1 MNVIFE
7 RVKEMIVEEL
17 NVPAEKVTLASRL
30 AEDLGADS
38 IDAVELIMNIEDEFK
53 IQVSDEQA
61 QSIKT
66 VGDLIKYIEAAK

>member
-1 MNVIFE
+1 MIFE

-17 NVPAEKVTLASRL
+17 NVPAEKVGMESRL

-66 VGDLIKYIEAAK
+66 VGDLVKYIEAIK

>member
-1 MNVIFE
+1 MIFE
-7 RVKEMIVEEL
+7 RVKEMIKEEL
-17 NVPAEKVTLASRL
+17 NVPEEKISLKARL

-38 IDAVELIMNIEDEFK
+38 IDAVELIMNIEDEFN

-66 VGDLIKYIEAAK
+66 VGDLVKYIEALKK